1 MNNLSKCFCALLM
14 IIAASVGAMAQNRGS
29 ISGTV
34 TDPNGALVP
43 GATISVKGEAGQQ
56 FTGVTSE
63 DGVYRIPAV
72 ENGLYTVT
80 ISAPNFK
87 TISVKNVKV
96 DVATPSTVDAKLELG
111 NVGEVVTVQSGG
123 EVLQTETAT

>member
-1 MNNLSKCFCALLM
+1 MNNLSKCLCALLM
-14 IIAASVGAMAQNRGS
+14 IIAASAGVMAQNRGS

-56 FTGVTSE
+56 FTGVTNE

-87 TISVKNVKV
+87 MWRPFIQVRLSI
-96 DVATPSTVDAKLELG
+96 PSMTLKLCDFG
-111 NVGEVVTVQSGG
+111 R
-123 EVLQTETAT
+123 